1 MPDALASAARQGFD
15 LSREPPLRAHLF
27 GLAADEH
34 VLLLLL
40 HHIAG
45 DGWSL
50 APLARDLSRFY
61 EARRQGTAADL
72 PGLPVQYADYTL
84 WQHGVLG
91 DEADAASAIGRQLGY
106 WTETLK
112 GLPEQIDLP
121 SDRPR
126 PAVSSYRGESV
137 PLKLSA
143 QLHEGLLELSRASGA
158 SLFMVLQAGLAA
170 LLTRLGAGND
180 IPIGSPI
187 AGRTDSALDDL
198 VGFFVNTL
206 VLRTDTSGNPSFR
219 ELVSRVRAGNLAA
232 YGHQDLP
239 FERLVEVINPARSLS
254 RHPLFQVMLALQN
267 TAEVKLEL
275 DGLSCGFEGVST
287 SSAKFDLSVSLGEE
301 RNPDGAPA
309 GIGGVVEYATD
320 LFDRASVEALIGRLV
335 RLLEA
340 AVADPE
346 RAIGSLEI
354 LAPAE
359 RVTILHAWNDT
370 ARATVPA
377 TLSELFAEQAAQTPD
392 AIAVVHEDES
402 LTYRELDRRANQLA
416 HHLRALGVG
425 PEVVVGLCVERSPAM
440 LVGLMGILKAGGAYL
455 PLDPGYPAERLAF
468 MLEDAGAPV
477 LVTQSVLLDRLPA
490 HGARV
495 VRLDADAA
503 AIAAQPTSAPALTLD
518 PHNPAYVIYTSGST
532 GEPKGVS
539 VTHGGLHNY
548 IAWALQEYPL
558 DLGSGAPLLTPL
570 AFDATVTS
578 LFLPVLSGKSV
589 VLLPEDQQL
598 EILANGR
605 SGSPFSLLK
614 LTPAHIDAL
623 NQSAPIE
630 RLKQITRCLVIGGE
644 MLTESTV
651 ARWRRH
657 APDIRLINEYGPTET
672 VVGCTVYDIPAGD
685 PDKGTVPI
693 GRPISNTQVY
703 VLDCRA
709 AACSCGSDG

>member
-1 MPDALASAARQGFD
+1 M
-15 LSREPPLRAHLF
+15 
-27 GLAADEH
+27 
-34 VLLLLL
+34 
-40 HHIAG
+40 
-45 DGWSL
+45 
-50 APLARDLSRFY
+50 
-61 EARRQGTAADL
+61 
-72 PGLPVQYADYTL
+72 QYADYTL

-126 PAVSSYRGESV
+126 PAVSSYRGESL

-143 QLHEGLLELSRASGA
+143 QLHAGLLELSRASGA
-158 SLFMVLQAGLAA
+158 SLFMVLQAALAA
-170 LLTRLGAGND
+170 LLTRLGAGSD

-219 ELVSRVRAGNLAA
+219 ELVARVRTGNLSA

-275 DGLSCGFEGVST
+275 DGLSCRFERVAT
-287 SSAKFDLSVSLGEE
+287 SSAKFDLSVSVGEE
-301 RNPDGAPA
+301 RTADGAPA

-320 LFDRASVEALIGRLV
+320 LFDRASVEALTERFI

-340 AVADPE
+340 AVAAPE
-346 RAIGSLEI
+346 RAIGSLDI
-354 LAPAE
+354 LAPEE

-377 TLSELFAEQAAQTPD
+377 TLPELFAEQAAQTPD
-392 AIAVVHEDES
+392 AIAVVHEDVS

-416 HHLRALGVG
+416 HHLRGLGVG

-440 LVGLMGILKAGGAYL
+440 LIGLMGILKAGGAYL

-490 HGARV
+490 HGARI
-495 VRLDADAA
+495 VRLDADAP
-503 AIAAQPTSAPALTLD
+503 AIAAQPTSAPDAQAR
-518 PHNPAYVIYTSGST
+518 PAKSRLC
-532 GEPKGVS
+532 
-539 VTHGGLHNY
+539 HLHLGLHRHAERCGGYSRCDGKSDRRTDGDCAVRAGRCLLSKDLDRLRRLDIRDSRAAVYGHASGRCVRRCEQGSGQTNFSHRARACY
-548 IAWALQEYPL
+548 PFDHGALVGDLAGERARDEATLSGAL
-558 DLGSGAPLLTPL
+558 DLDS
-570 AFDATVTS
+570 
-578 LFLPVLSGKSV
+578 
-589 VLLPEDQQL
+589 Q
-598 EILANGR
+598 R
-605 SGSPFSLLK
+605 
-614 LTPAHIDAL
+614 
-623 NQSAPIE
+623 
-630 RLKQITRCLVIGGE
+630 GG
-644 MLTESTV
+644 V
-651 ARWRRH
+651 R
-657 APDIRLINEYGPTET
+657 
-672 VVGCTVYDIPAGD
+672 
-685 PDKGTVPI
+685 
-693 GRPISNTQVY
+693 
-703 VLDCRA
+703 
-709 AACSCGSDG
+709 